1 MLEMKKIREIGAEK
15 MMKTLEGH
23 ELGKGLLKEEA
34 GGKIL
39 SGEDDVLVE
48 DVGPGDKIGKVF

>member
-1 MLEMKKIREIGAEK
+1 MLKMKKIGVLGAKRRGE
-15 MMKTLEGH
+15 TLEGH
-23 ELGKGLLKEEA
+23 ELGKGLLKEEV